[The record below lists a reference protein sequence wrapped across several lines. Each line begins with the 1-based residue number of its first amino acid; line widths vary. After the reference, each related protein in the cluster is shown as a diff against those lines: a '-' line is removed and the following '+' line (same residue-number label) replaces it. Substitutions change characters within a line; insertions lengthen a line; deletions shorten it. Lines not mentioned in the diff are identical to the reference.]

1 MTEALTIRSLTTT
14 TELEEVRALESRV
27 WGKEE
32 ATPVHQTLTTV
43 KNGGLVLG
51 AFLNEKLIGFQYSFP
66 GFDGT
71 CVYLCSHILA
81 VDPAYRSMGIGANLK
96 HAQRQESKKKGYS
109 YISWTYDP
117 LESANGYLNIG
128 KLGAVC
134 STYIENCYG
143 DMNDPLNAD
152 LPSDRF
158 VVEWAS
164 AEDTK
169 RAQPLYTPEQI
180 MDASLIQW
188 TLTDERF
195 PSVRDIDEKLLN
207 DDVVAVAI
215 PSAFQ
220 QMKEASPSLALD
232 WRMRTRRVFQTCF
245 AKGFE
250 VTDFMKHPESSAPVH
265 FYILTKKEVQK

>member
-14 TELEEVRALESRV
+14 TELEDVRALESRV
-27 WGKEE
+27 WGEEE
-32 ATPVHQTLTTV
+32 ATPVHQTLTAV

-81 VDPAYRSMGIGANLK
+81 VDPAYRSMGIGAKLK

-164 AEDTK
+164 TEDTK
-169 RAQPLYTPEQI
+169 RAQPLYTPDQI

-188 TLTDERF
+188 TLTDQGF
-195 PSVRDIDEKLLN
+195 PSVTDIDEKWL
-207 DDVVAVAI
+207 DHEVVTVAI

-220 QMKEASPSLALD
+220 QMKEVSPSLALD

-245 AKGFE
+245 AKGFQ
-250 VTDFMKHPESSAPVH
+250 VTNFMKYPESSAPVH

>member
-14 TELEEVRALESRV
+14 TELEDVRALESRV
-27 WGKEE
+27 WGEKE
-32 ATPVHQTLTTV
+32 ATPVHQTLTAV

-51 AFLNEKLIGFQYSFP
+51 AFLDEKLIGFQYSFP

-81 VDPAYRSMGIGANLK
+81 VAPAYRSMGIGAKLK

-134 STYIENCYG
+134 STYVENCYG

-169 RAQPLYTPEQI
+169 RAQPLYMPDQI

-188 TLTDERF
+188 TLTDEGF
-195 PSVRDIDEKLLN
+195 PSVTGIDEKWL
-207 DDVVAVAI
+207 DHDVVSVAI

-245 AKGFE
+245 ATGFE
-250 VTDFMKHPESSAPVH
+250 VTDFMKYPESSTPVH
-265 FYILTKKEVQK
+265 FYILTKKEGQK

>member
-14 TELEEVRALESRV
+14 TELEDVRALESRV
-27 WGKEE
+27 WGEEE
-32 ATPVHQTLTTV
+32 ATPVHQTLTAV

-51 AFLNEKLIGFQYSFP
+51 AFSDEKLIGFQYSFP

-81 VDPAYRSMGIGANLK
+81 VDPAYRSMGIGAKLK
-96 HAQRQESKKKGYS
+96 YAQRQESKKKGYS

-143 DMNDPLNAD
+143 DMNDPLNAN

-164 AEDTK
+164 AKDTK
-169 RAQPLYTPEQI
+169 RAQPTYTPDQI

-188 TLTDERF
+188 TLTDEGF
-195 PSVRDIDEKLLN
+195 PSVTGIDEKWL
-207 DDVVAVAI
+207 DHDVVSVAI

-220 QMKEASPSLALD
+220 QMKEVSPSLALD

-250 VTDFMKHPESSAPVH
+250 VTNFMKYPESSASVH

>member
-1 MTEALTIRSLTTT
+1 
-14 TELEEVRALESRV
+14 
-27 WGKEE
+27 
-32 ATPVHQTLTTV
+32 
-43 KNGGLVLG
+43 
-51 AFLNEKLIGFQYSFP
+51 
-66 GFDGT
+66 
-71 CVYLCSHILA
+71 
-81 VDPAYRSMGIGANLK
+81 MGIGAKLK

-250 VTDFMKHPESSAPVH
+250 VTDFMKYPESSAPVH

>member
-32 ATPVHQTLTTV
+32 ATPVHQTLTAV

-81 VDPAYRSMGIGANLK
+81 VDPAYRSMGIGAKLK

-143 DMNDPLNAD
+143 DMNDPLNAN

-169 RAQPLYTPEQI
+169 RAQPTYTPDQI

-188 TLTDERF
+188 TLTDEGF
-195 PSVRDIDEKLLN
+195 PSVTGIDEKWL
-207 DDVVAVAI
+207 DHDVVSVAI

-220 QMKEASPSLALD
+220 QMKEVSPSLALD
-232 WRMRTRRVFQTCF
+232 WRMRTRRVFQMCF

-250 VTDFMKHPESSAPVH
+250 VTNFMKYPESSAPVH

>member
-14 TELEEVRALESRV
+14 TELEDVRVLESRV
-27 WGKEE
+27 WGEEE
-32 ATPVHQTLTTV
+32 ATPVHQTLTAV

-51 AFLNEKLIGFQYSFP
+51 AFLDEKLIGFQYSFP

-81 VDPAYRSMGIGANLK
+81 VDPAYRSMGIGAKLK

-164 AEDTK
+164 TEDTK
-169 RAQPLYTPEQI
+169 RTQPLYTPDQI

-188 TLTDERF
+188 TLTDQGV
-195 PSVRDIDEKLLN
+195 PSVTDIDERWL
-207 DDVVAVAI
+207 DHDIVSVAI

-220 QMKEASPSLALD
+220 QMKEVSPSLALD

-245 AKGFE
+245 AKGFQ
-250 VTDFMKHPESSAPVH
+250 VTDFMKYPESNAPVH